1 MFKHVLIPV
10 DRSPVSMK
18 AAKAGI
24 QMAKRLGA
32 SVSIYH
38 GVELLDRY
46 YGDEGIAINQNMLKT
61 LKKRVL
67 QDGQR
72 ILSEVEAVA
81 EKAGVS
87 CDTVLDEPASPA
99 DGILNAAKK
108 QKCDAIFIGS
118 RGHGAIKTLLLGSVT
133 QKVLAQSKLPVLVY
147 R

>member
-10 DRSPVSMK
+10 DRSAVSIK

-32 SVSIYH
+32 EISVYH
-38 GVELLDRY
+38 GVDPLDRY
-46 YGDEGIAINQNMLKT
+46 YGDEGIAINPNMLKT

-67 QDGQR
+67 QEGQR
-72 ILSEVEAVA
+72 VLSEVEAIA
-81 EKAGVS
+81 EKAGVP
-87 CDTVLDEPASPA
+87 CDTVLDEPVSAA

-118 RGHGAIKTLLLGSVT
+118 RGHGAIKSLLLGSVT

>member
-10 DRSPVSMK
+10 DRSAVSMK

-32 SVSIYH
+32 SITIYH
-38 GVELLDRY
+38 GVEPLDRY
-46 YGDEGIAINQNMLKT
+46 YGDEGIAVNPNVLKT

-72 ILSEVEAVA
+72 ILGEVEAVA
-81 EKAGVS
+81 EKAGVP
-87 CDTVLDEPASPA
+87 CDTVLDEPVSAA
-99 DGILNAAKK
+99 DGILNASKK
-108 QKCDAIFIGS
+108 SKSDAIFIGS
-118 RGHGAIKTLLLGSVT
+118 RGHGAIKSLLLGSVT
-133 QKVLAQSKLPVLVY
+133 QRVLAQSKLPVLVY